1 MNDIPQIV
9 EKWLEWKNWIKSHW
23 TCLFWQHFCQHLPT
37 QNISVTNQSHGYASQ
52 PNKHLLMPV
61 MLFSAYTL
69 RLNNL
74 KVWCGIIFS
83 DFISVKFIF
92 TAVSN
97 PRSPSTLLHKPV
109 QRRTYVSC
117 LCKAHLKSCCG
128 LILSGAQTPGR
139 VWVSHLRALQKPTH
153 KLQRGSWYS
162 YTCDNMT

>member
-1 MNDIPQIV
+1 MTGLKKLNKISLNLFVLTAFLPASTHPEHLSDQPESRLCLTAKQTSAHASDV
-9 EKWLEWKNWIKSHW
+9 VLCLYIK
-23 TCLFWQHFCQHLPT
+23 TY
-37 QNISVTNQSHGYASQ
+37 I
-52 PNKHLLMPV
+52 
-61 MLFSAYTL
+61 
-69 RLNNL
+69 

-117 LCKAHLKSCCG
+117 LCKAHLKSSCG